1 VIKYRKLYDISVVL
15 GDQTTVYPDDSP
27 FVLKKTMSLAA
38 GEIADVSELRLS
50 AHSGTH
56 LDLPAHF
63 FRGSPTTESWP
74 LEKFVLPARVLRIR
88 DPSSITRREL
98 EQKGVPEKEA
108 LLFKTANSESG
119 LLSSG
124 VFSED
129 YVSLS
134 MEAAELC
141 LEKKAPLLGLDC
153 SSLDRYGDFSYPV
166 HRKVLRNGTL
176 ILENIDL
183 KEVPEGHYTLFC
195 FPLKIEGGEA
205 SPTRAVLAE

>member
-1 VIKYRKLYDISVVL
+1 MKYQKLYDISVVL
-15 GDQTTVYPDDSP
+15 GSQTTVYPGDSP
-27 FVLKKTMSLAA
+27 FVLKRTMSLDA
-38 GEIADVSELRLS
+38 GEVADVSEINLS

-56 LDLPAHF
+56 IDLPAHF
-63 FRGSPTTESWP
+63 FQGTPSAETWP
-74 LEKFVLPARVLRIR
+74 LEKFVLPARVLRIS
-88 DPSSITRREL
+88 DPSLITRREL
-98 EQKGVPEKEA
+98 EEKGVPEGEA

-119 LLSSG
+119 LVSSG

-129 YVSLS
+129 YVYLS

-141 LEKKAPLLGLDC
+141 LEKKAPLVGLDYLC
-153 SSLDRYGDFSYPV
+153 LDKYGDFSYPV
-166 HRKVLRNGTL
+166 HRKVLQSGIL